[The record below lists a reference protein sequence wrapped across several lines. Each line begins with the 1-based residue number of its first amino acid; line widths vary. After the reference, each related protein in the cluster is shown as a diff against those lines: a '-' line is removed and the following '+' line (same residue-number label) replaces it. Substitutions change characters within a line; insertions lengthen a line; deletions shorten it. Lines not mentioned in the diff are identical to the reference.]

1 MNLGIALF
9 GAIILFLISTRDWRR
24 SVKAALVLAVIE
36 GAIRK
41 WVLPQASDL
50 VYFLKDI
57 ILLGAYARYFI
68 FEHKSKRAALPE
80 LKILLWIAMILIGL
94 QVFNIRLASAA
105 VGMFG
110 FKAYLLYVPL

>member
-1 MNLGIALF
+1 MNLGIAIF
-9 GAIILFLISTRDWRR
+9 GAVILLVISSWNWRR
-24 SVKAALVLAVIE
+24 AVKTALVLAVIE

-68 FEHKSKRAALPE
+68 YENKSKRALALPG
-80 LKILLWIAMILIGL
+80 LKILLWVAMILIGL
-94 QVFNIRLASAA
+94 QVFNIRLAS
-105 VGMFG
+105 
-110 FKAYLLYVPL
+110 